1 MMSTPMSDT
10 DEMTQQNSQ
19 MIACDLV
26 MNVEMY
32 VKEFGPLEL
41 GLSNSRSCAKK
52 NIKSTLSQNWIM
64 EFDDKSYI
72 KLSTEWTQEQWTKN

>member
-1 MMSTPMSDT
+1 MLMSMSTPMSDT
-10 DEMTQQNSQ
+10 DVDVEMTQQNSQ

-41 GLSNSRSCAKK
+41 GLRNSRSCAKK
-52 NIKSTLSQNWIM
+52 ISSPH
-64 EFDDKSYI
+64 
-72 KLSTEWTQEQWTKN
+72 